1 MNKNEI
7 RNKVFNI
14 FSVFLNT
21 SELELNIDTSP
32 ENNSEWDSLNHI
44 KIIMELENTF
54 NVEITPEDALEINSI
69 KKACMMLENKM
80 N

>member
-1 MNKNEI
+1 LNKNEI
-7 RNKVFNI
+7 KNKVFNI

-69 KKACMMLENKM
+69 KEACIILENKM

>member
-7 RNKVFNI
+7 KNKVFNI

-69 KKACMMLENKM
+69 KEACIILENKM